1 MTHVTCRLTAK
12 NRHQLRNP
20 TLGNRVWA
28 TFFSTRRALLGL
40 TIVTVCQPTL
50 YKVSS
55 DSVAIFKHMAFLCS
69 VYFCFLELILF
80 FFISGHLLVLFC
92 DFFCVMFVLLGHIS
106 LIECKD
112 AACCYRCPVLRV
124 CVSVSVWDL
133 RYDAHSHEPCQTG

>member
-80 FFISGHLLVLFC
+80 FFYFRALVSVVLRL
-92 DFFCVMFVLLGHIS
+92 FCVMFVLLGHIS
-106 LIECKD
+106 NRVQ
-112 AACCYRCPVLRV
+112 RCGLLLPMSRAQGVRV
-124 CVSVSVWDL
+124 CMCVGL
-133 RYDAHSHEPCQTG
+133 TIRCT

>member
-80 FFISGHLLVLFC
+80 FYFRALVS
-92 DFFCVMFVLLGHIS
+92 V
-106 LIECKD
+106 
-112 AACCYRCPVLRV
+112 VLRLFLCHV
-124 CVSVSVWDL
+124 CFI
-133 RYDAHSHEPCQTG
+133 RSHLSNRVQRCGLLLPMSRAQGVRFCMCVGLAIGCT